1 MSKFESEWDTQ
12 RTDPYD
18 GFLHR
23 TRADAEKI
31 ASLKGCTVREPAPD
45 QLFLDIDSEE
55 QAARCRRLIAT
66 MDRTGLIADRPRWS
80 PSPSGEPGHYH
91 VVVDLSR
98 NVVDMRERILLQAL
112 LGSDPMRELLSWRR
126 LEDGA
131 PDDAI
136 SLFFERIPGT
146 EIPAPERGGDY

>member
-1 MSKFESEWDTQ
+1 MKNFDDWDTQ

-31 ASLKGCTVREPAPD
+31 ASLKGCTVREPAANE
-45 QLFLDIDSEE
+45 LFLDVDSIE
-55 QAARCRRLIAT
+55 AWANCKRLIAS
-66 MDRTGLIADRPRWS
+66 MQPTGLISDWKFSA
-80 PSPSGEPGHYH
+80 SPSGLLGHVH
-91 VVVDLSR
+91 VVVGLSR
-98 NVVDMRERILLQAL
+98 PVRDMRERIMLQAL

-131 PDDAI
+131 DEDAI

>member
-1 MSKFESEWDTQ
+1 MANIFDKDFDQQ

-23 TRADAEKI
+23 TRADAEQI
-31 ASLKGCTVREPAPD
+31 AANKGCTVREPAANE
-45 QLFLDIDSEE
+45 LFLDIDSE
-55 QAARCRRLIAT
+55 AAAAQCRRLIAT
-66 MDRTGLIADRPRWS
+66 MNQHGGIMADAWS

-91 VVVDLSR
+91 VTVLWHR
-98 NVVDMRERILLQAL
+98 PLRDMHERIMLQAL

-131 PDDAI
+131 DHDAI
-136 SLFFERIPGT
+136 SLFFERAPGT
-146 EIPAPERGGDY
+146 TIAYSPGDY